1 MEAESFFWEISNSPY
16 KSKFLSE
23 TLEFGIDNPVFLL
36 DQFCG
41 NQPAL
46 INKEFLEKGSIKFK
60 MFPTT
65 LLDSNVL
72 DQLDKFVQKGKT
84 TDGFLDFLKFITQ
97 RSWDSSALFY
107 YLEHYSKSHI
117 DDFKKNA
124 IRRTESLL
132 KIHSM
137 DDPHFL
143 KTGKI
148 TPDMEAV
155 NHYKESFGVTSL
167 YEVAEKRVEHFIE
180 NYSKSY
186 LTSMVEATEI
196 ALIKMVLIRKSEMSR
211 SSIIEQYNEFIRFLK
226 DDLGVMLAREAH
238 LAVHYFCDNAGRLL
252 GIQSTTSKE
261 KAISI
266 IKSTAWDIY
275 LLRMPEI
282 MFPAS
287 PSEVCIS
294 YVSTQEKQLQVFA
307 KLFSLERIE
316 HFTNFGIKPIVGFSM
331 DGIPEDIQSEIPD
344 HLSPV
349 NDSKC
354 ISLPIGLKE
363 ALFKQL
369 EMFCA

>member
-1 MEAESFFWEISNSPY
+1 METESFFWEISKSPY

-23 TLEFGIDNPVFLL
+23 TLEFGVDHPVFLL

-46 INKEFLEKGSIKFK
+46 INQEFLETGRLKFD
-60 MFPTT
+60 MYPTT

-84 TDGFLDFLKFITQ
+84 TDGFLDFLMFITQ
-97 RSWDSSALFY
+97 RGWDSSALFY
-107 YLEHYSKSHI
+107 YLEHYSKSNI

-137 DDPHFL
+137 DDSHFI
-143 KTGKI
+143 KTGEVI
-148 TPDMEAV
+148 PNIEAV
-155 NHYKESFGVTSL
+155 EHYKKSSDASSL
-167 YEVAEKRVEHFIE
+167 YEVAEKRVESFIS
-180 NYSKSY
+180 NYSKSS
-186 LTSMVEATEI
+186 LTSMIEATEI
-196 ALIKMVLIRKSEMSR
+196 ALIKMVLIRKSEMNR

-226 DDLGVMLAREAH
+226 DDLGIMLAREAH
-238 LAVHYFCDNAGRLL
+238 LSVHYFCDNAGRLL
-252 GIQSTTSKE
+252 GIQSTTPKE
-261 KAISI
+261 KAVAI

-294 YVSTQEKQLQVFA
+294 YVSTQEKQLQA
-307 KLFSLERIE
+307 LARLFSLERIE
-316 HFTNFGIKPIVGFSM
+316 SFTNSSITPIVGFSM
-331 DGIPEDIQSEIPD
+331 EGIPEHIQVEIPD
-344 HLSPV
+344 HLLPV
-349 NDSKC
+349 NATKSV
-354 ISLPIGLKE
+354 SLPIGLKQ
-363 ALFKQL
+363 ALYSQL
-369 EMFCA
+369 EVFCA